1 MLRGVLDGADEILSE
16 IPWDEGVRIIVL
28 LPHGRPEDGH
38 PSPITSFFSLK
49 IARIYGIDYTII
61 IIF

>member
-1 MLRGVLDGADEILSE
+1 MRGVLDEVYDILSE
-16 IPWDEGVRIIVL
+16 LPGEEGARILAL
-28 LPHGRPEDGH
+28 LPHRRLEDGH
-38 PSPITSFFSLK
+38 LSPIPYFFSLK